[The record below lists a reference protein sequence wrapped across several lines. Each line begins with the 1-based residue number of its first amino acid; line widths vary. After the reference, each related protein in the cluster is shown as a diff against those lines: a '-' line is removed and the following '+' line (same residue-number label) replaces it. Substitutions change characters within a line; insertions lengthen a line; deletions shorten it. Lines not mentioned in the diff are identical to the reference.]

1 MPVSSERYI
10 TSIANGQ
17 NGSPIHRITIHHHF
31 VHLPF
36 KCFYQ
41 YITDS
46 VKSQYFTMLSGVNK
60 INALSI
66 VG

>member
-17 NGSPIHRITIHHHF
+17 NGTSISDIKILHHF

-36 KCFYQ
+36 SNV
-41 YITDS
+41 D
-46 VKSQYFTMLSGVNK
+46 
-60 INALSI
+60 LSI
-66 VG
+66 TLNAKNVN